1 MQQGASG
8 SGTHFCRAS
17 TGGKDSHCLR
27 LCLRVLKNT
36 ALVKES
42 RAGMAMVL
50 MELGMGL
57 SKEVG
62 QYLTVKVL
70 LEDLVVE
77 SGLAPVAAVV
87 E

>member
-1 MQQGASG
+1 
-8 SGTHFCRAS
+8 
-17 TGGKDSHCLR
+17 
-27 LCLRVLKNT
+27 VLKNT

-62 QYLTVKVL
+62 QHLMVKVL

-77 SGLAPVAAVV
+77 SGLAPVAAVL